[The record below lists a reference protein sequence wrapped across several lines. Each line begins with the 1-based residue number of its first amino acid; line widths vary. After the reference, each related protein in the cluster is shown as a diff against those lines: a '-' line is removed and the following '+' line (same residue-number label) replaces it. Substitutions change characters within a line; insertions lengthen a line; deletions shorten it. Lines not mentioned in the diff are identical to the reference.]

1 MTIQREPELLTELK
15 PYNAAQYEEIDLT
28 GLTAFVL
35 HFLQTNH
42 VPTTFENVTVA
53 LFRLFPNKFAL
64 IGFTQYPDA
73 TRVNRSLLQL
83 RPKYRNWATGK
94 VVTGFSLTESG
105 LKKVE
110 EVRRSLEGTSSVK
123 ASSRNLK
130 MHQARDEPGK
140 RTMNLEKEI
149 QNIESSPIFA
159 KWRDGNLLQATTLEF
174 LTMLEAYSYTPPK
187 ALRGR
192 MSYLNEI
199 ASQFGRADISE
210 FLKDVRERF
219 STKFEE

>member
-1 MTIQREPELLTELK
+1 MTIPREPELLSKLK
-15 PYNAAQYEEIDLT
+15 PYDAALYEEIDLT
-28 GLTAFVL
+28 GLTVFVL

-64 IGFTQYPDA
+64 IGFPQYPDA

-110 EVRRSLEGTSSVK
+110 EVRRSLEGSSAK
-123 ASSRNLK
+123 PSLHNLK
-130 MHQARDEPGK
+130 MYPAKDDLGK
-140 RTMNLEKEI
+140 RTLNLEKEI
-149 QNIESSPIFA
+149 QYIERSPIFA

-192 MSYLNEI
+192 ILYMNEV
-199 ASQFGRADISE
+199 ASQFGREDISK
-210 FLKDVRERF
+210 FLRDVRERF
-219 STKFEE
+219 ASKFED